1 MSPLRQKMSD
11 AMIQR
16 GFAARTQESY
26 IEAMI
31 RMGKYCG
38 HRLDTCSA
46 EEVQAYLLHMVK
58 ERHLSYSTM
67 NQAACAARF
76 LYQIVLGQERQ
87 DFVIPMAKVPAT
99 QPELLSRKQIAQLF
113 EACHNPARRMLL
125 QTIYAT
131 GLRVSEACA
140 LRVAD
145 IDSAHDRMCIRVV
158 SGKGGKDRYTLLR
171 PSLLTLLRDYARN
184 YKPHEWLFYGS
195 ARTTGVSITT
205 AQRTYQG
212 ARHRARIMK
221 RGGIPPCRARRP
233 LHWAAVPQAVG
244 TPTETPAPPLR
255 HGFATHL
262 LEGGV
267 DLFTIQKLLGH
278 GYISTTSRYLHLIS
292 PQFAAPQTGDP
303 LDLLAGLPI
312 L

>member
-1 MSPLRQKMSD
+1 MSPLRQKMSE
-11 AMIQR
+11 AMIHR

-26 IEAMI
+26 IEAMV

-38 HRLDTCSA
+38 HRLDTCTA
-46 EEVQAYLLHMVK
+46 EEVRAYLLHMVK

-76 LYQIVLGQERQ
+76 LYEVVLGQDRA
-87 DFVIPMAKVPAT
+87 DFVIPMAKTPVT
-99 QPELLSRKQIAQLF
+99 QPELLARKQIAQLF
-113 EACHNPARRMLL
+113 EACNSPARRMLL

-131 GLRVSEACA
+131 GLRVSEACT
-140 LRVAD
+140 LRVAN
-145 IDSAHDRMCIRVV
+145 IDSAPDRMCIRVV
-158 SGKGGKDRYTLLR
+158 AGKGGRDRYTLLR
-171 PSLLTLLRDYARN
+171 PTLLTLLRDYARN
-184 YKPHEWLFYGS
+184 YKPHDWLFYGGV
-195 ARTTGVSITT
+195 RTTSVSITT
-205 AQRTYQG
+205 AQRSYQG
-212 ARHRARIMK
+212 ARHRAHITK
-221 RGGIPPCRARRP
+221 SGGI
-233 LHWAAVPQAVG
+233 H
-244 TPTETPAPPLR
+244 TLR
-255 HGFATHL
+255 HCFATHL

-292 PQFAAPQTGDP
+292 PQFSAPQTGDP

>member
-58 ERHLSYSTM
+58 DRHLSYSTM
-67 NQAACAARF
+67 NQTACAARF
-76 LYQIVLGQERQ
+76 LYEVVLGRARAN
-87 DFVIPMAKVPAT
+87 FVIPIARAPAT
-99 QPELLSRKQIAQLF
+99 QPELLARQQIVELF
-113 EACHNPARRMLL
+113 EACQSPARRVLL

-145 IDSAHDRMCIRVV
+145 IDSAPDRMCIRVV
-158 SGKGGKDRYTLLR
+158 QGKGSKDRYTLLR
-171 PSLLTLLRDYARN
+171 PTLLIRLRDYARR
-184 YKPHEWLFYGS
+184 YQPREWLFPNL
-195 ARTTGVSITT
+195 TGTAALNIQT
-205 AQRTYQG
+205 AQRAYQG
-212 ARHRARIMK
+212 ARQRAHILK
-221 RGGIPPCRARRP
+221 HGGI
-233 LHWAAVPQAVG
+233 H
-244 TPTETPAPPLR
+244 TLR
-255 HGFATHL
+255 HCFATHL

-278 GYISTTSRYLHLIS
+278 GYLSTTSRYLHLIS
-292 PQFAAPQTGDP
+292 PQFAAPQANDP
-303 LDLLAGLPI
+303 LDLLAALPTR
-312 L
+312 